1 MRRLLILL
9 ALIGAA
15 VAAVSAARTG
25 AWGFAL
31 AAVAGGVG
39 VWQLGRCRH
48 GGPLGLL
55 PPTTSL
61 DGAQVPARW
70 YCDACGRTWP
80 AVFEHGHPPIR
91 KFDGYDQTKAVK
103 AARRAD
109 DLARR
114 QRALALRRAGYET
127 APRPKLNPDAAEV
140 VAIRRFAK

>member
-1 MRRLLILL
+1 
-9 ALIGAA
+9 
-15 VAAVSAARTG
+15 
-25 AWGFAL
+25 
-31 AAVAGGVG
+31 
-39 VWQLGRCRH
+39 
-48 GGPLGLL
+48 
-55 PPTTSL
+55 
-61 DGAQVPARW
+61 VPARW

-80 AVFEHGHPPIR
+80 AVFEHGHAPIR